1 MPHYRYTATSPDGK
15 RHEGTAQ
22 ATDWQAVDKMLQLRG
37 LKLNGISEVVAAG
50 LPQKPAPVAIKNAPK
65 ASPTVQTQSVQSVKA
80 FVANSVQPT
89 NTVPVR
95 TKCATDKD
103 LYFLFSQI
111 SSYLKSGVNPAQA
124 YTNLATNMART
135 KFKGALEDCAHDAS
149 KGLSNANTFLKYP
162 YLFPPHIVGMYRAGE
177 IGGFLPQACEAI
189 SEQANNSHKFKR
201 WYFWLGIFFISVL
214 ACLPVMVWGLQSLM
228 AFWDK
233 SASGEAQSSPF
244 KVLGATFFEQFVRSL
259 PIFIF
264 STLVVWLFYR
274 VWQSMPNRGLR
285 HKLVLLV
292 PTTSKRAK
300 LESMTMFA
308 WTLSNLFKSGISP
321 KTAVEA
327 AANVMPNLE
336 LATKMQSAANSMR
349 AETKLSQ
356 VVQDIS
362 MLTPEMGSIVA
373 TGEYVGDLPGA
384 LASVAEAQ
392 RAEFS
397 SADKAG
403 QMRIGCWMLLL
414 IMGGSLLILAG
425 FYRLFMDGMMEK
437 ISEDT
442 PVQMILPL

>member
-1 MPHYRYTATSPDGK
+1 M
-15 RHEGTAQ
+15 
-22 ATDWQAVDKMLQLRG
+22 
-37 LKLNGISEVVAAG
+37 KLSGISEVAEAG
-50 LPQKPAPVAIKNAPK
+50 MPQKTVAAPVAKPIKS
-65 ASPTVQTQSVQSVKA
+65 ASTVQVPTVQRSAPVPSKPVL
-80 FVANSVQPT
+80 PT
-89 NTVPVR
+89 NNNPIR
-95 TKCATDKD
+95 TKWASDKD
-103 LYFLFSQI
+103 LFFLFSQI

-135 KFKGALEDCAHDAS
+135 KFRDALQDCANDAS
-149 KGLSNANTFLKYP
+149 KGLSIATTFQKYP
-162 YLFPPHIVGMYRAGE
+162 FLFPPHIVGMYRAGE

-189 SEQANNSHKFKR
+189 SEQANNSHKFKK

-233 SASGEAQSSPF
+233 SASGDAQSSPF
-244 KVLGATFFEQFVRSL
+244 KVMGATFFEQFVKSL
-259 PIFIF
+259 PLFLG
-264 STLVVWLFYR
+264 STLVVWIFYR
-274 VWQSMPNRGLR
+274 MWQSMPNRALR
-285 HKLVLLV
+285 HKLVLFV
-292 PTTSKRAK
+292 PTTAKRAK
-300 LESMTMFA
+300 LESMTVFA
-308 WTLSNLFKSGISP
+308 WTLSNLFKSGIAP

-327 AANVMPNLE
+327 AASVMPNLQ
-336 LATKMQSAANSMR
+336 LATKMLSAANAMR

-362 MLTPEMGSIVA
+362 MLTPEMSSIVA

-384 LASVAEAQ
+384 LASVAESQ

-397 SADKAG
+397 STDKAS

-437 ISEDT
+437 ISEDP
-442 PVQMILPL
+442 PVQMLLPL